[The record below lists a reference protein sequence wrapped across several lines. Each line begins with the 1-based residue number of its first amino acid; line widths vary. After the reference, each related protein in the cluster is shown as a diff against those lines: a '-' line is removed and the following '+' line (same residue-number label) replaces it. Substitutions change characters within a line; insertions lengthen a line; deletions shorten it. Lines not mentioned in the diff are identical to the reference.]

1 MLSILACI
9 IVNSSRLGN
18 FDAVV
23 AALNESADIVEAD
36 ESMRAASAST
46 GLRSHHV
53 VEPEHSS
60 WRKVDDCLV
69 DDTGLIAVTNL
80 NRGAFERLAS
90 VFDTLLPT
98 YGDGRSRLRPRDLLA
113 LGLHYLHAGSSNV
126 DLMMIFGIPGR
137 TFYRFVRVCIS
148 GARACTRRLVTR
160 RSEPQD

>member
-1 MLSILACI
+1 MKESLITRLAILACI
-9 IVNSSRLGN
+9 IVNSSRQGN
-18 FDAVV
+18 YQAVG
-23 AALNESADIVEAD
+23 AALRESVDIVRAD
-36 ESMRAASAST
+36 ESMRSASAST

-69 DDTGLIAVTNL
+69 DDTALIAVTNL
-80 NRGAFERLAS
+80 NRAAFERLAS

-126 DLMMIFGIPGR
+126 DLMMIFGIPER
-137 TFYRFVRVCIS
+137 TFYR
-148 GARACTRRLVTR
+148 
-160 RSEPQD
+160 